1 MKLSEY
7 FPVWDQLTEAQQNML
22 EHSAV
27 YREIPK
33 GTLLH
38 NGELDCLGM
47 ILVESGRLRAYIVS
61 EEGKEITIYRLLSR
75 DICLFSAS
83 CMMKNIQF
91 EVTVEAETEAAVRI
105 IPPSAFRGVME
116 ESAAMANYVNEL
128 MAGRLSDV
136 VWLMEQVMW
145 KSFDSRLAAFLLEES
160 ALEESDVLKITQ
172 EKIADHLGTAREV
185 VTRMLRYFQGEGA
198 VKLSRGTIEILDRK
212 KLEATAR

>member
-61 EEGKEITIYRLLSR
+61 EGGKEITIYRLLSR

-116 ESAAMANYVNEL
+116 ESAAMANYMNEL

-198 VKLSRGTIEILDRK
+198 VKLSRGTVEILDRK

>member
-116 ESAAMANYVNEL
+116 ESAAMANYMNEL

-198 VKLSRGTIEILDRK
+198 VKLSRGTVEILDRK

>member
-7 FPVWDQLTEAQQNML
+7 FPVWDQLTKAQQNML
-22 EHSAV
+22 ERSAV

-38 NGELDCLGM
+38 HGDLDCLGM

-116 ESAAMANYVNEL
+116 ESAAMANYMNEL

>member
-61 EEGKEITIYRLLSR
+61 EEGKENYHLQAAEQGYLPVFRLLH
-75 DICLFSAS
+75 D
-83 CMMKNIQF
+83 
-91 EVTVEAETEAAVRI
+91 
-105 IPPSAFRGVME
+105 
-116 ESAAMANYVNEL
+116 
-128 MAGRLSDV
+128 
-136 VWLMEQVMW
+136 
-145 KSFDSRLAAFLLEES
+145 
-160 ALEESDVLKITQ
+160 
-172 EKIADHLGTAREV
+172 EKYPV
-185 VTRMLRYFQGEGA
+185 
-198 VKLSRGTIEILDRK
+198 
-212 KLEATAR
+212 

>member
-47 ILVESGRLRAYIVS
+47 ILVESGRLRACIVS

-116 ESAAMANYVNEL
+116 ESAAMANYMNEL

-198 VKLSRGTIEILDRK
+198 VKLSRGTVEILDRK